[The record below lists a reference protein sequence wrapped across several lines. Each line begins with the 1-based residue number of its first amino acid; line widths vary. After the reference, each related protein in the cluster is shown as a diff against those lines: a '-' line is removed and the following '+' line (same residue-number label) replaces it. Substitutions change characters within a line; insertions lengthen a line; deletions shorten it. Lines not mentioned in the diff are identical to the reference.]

1 MFYHLTV
8 IYTCWLVCLKF
19 LLREMQ
25 AFCHMVQPCN
35 GTISIVHEGRASTSP
50 SWVSFVTHINGYLD
64 HMHCRGCLVFNCWGC
79 GSSFVILFAPWYLAE
94 HRESIWSISLK
105 FDAVCFWT
113 WIAMLIT
120 FAIVQ
125 FNAGEHAYFH
135 FLEESLF
142 PGWLVHSSVTTCNH
156 PRQLR
161 YVHVVCWAKYIKH
174 YSWTF
179 LYWKLSSTKSFWV

>member
-105 FDAVCFWT
+105 FDAVCFWNMKCHAHNICYCT
-113 WIAMLIT
+113 IQCRRTCLLSFPRRVFVPWLAGT
-120 FAIVQ
+120 FICDYLQPSETVEVCSCGLLGKIHQ
-125 FNAGEHAYFH
+125 T
-135 FLEESLF
+135 L
-142 PGWLVHSSVTTCNH
+142 
-156 PRQLR
+156 QLNIFILK
-161 YVHVVCWAKYIKH
+161 AFIN
-174 YSWTF
+174 
-179 LYWKLSSTKSFWV
+179 